1 MSAFELDFSLYSLLL
16 GLALVQVL
24 SGLVRTIQSPD
35 RVKMGRLTPLLG
47 FWVMV
52 DLTSF
57 WTIAWSV
64 RNATPPRFVAL
75 FFGVLV
81 MGLYY
86 FAASL
91 VFPTHPEDYP
101 HLDQHYFRYRRTI
114 IGCVIACNLLAWGGQ
129 AMLGINPAPHV
140 GDVVAMSVWLVAS
153 ISVMFVRSVRESLIL
168 MTFVIALYPI
178 SALLSVG
185 GL

>member
-35 RVKMGRLTPLLG
+35 RVKLGRLTPILG
-47 FWVMV
+47 LWVMV

-64 RNATPPRFVAL
+64 RNATPPRFLAL
-75 FFGVLV
+75 FYGVLV

-101 HLDQHYFRYRRTI
+101 HLDRHYFRYRRSI
-114 IGCVIACNLLAWGGQ
+114 IGCMIACNLLAWSGQ
-129 AMLGINPAPHV
+129 ALLGINPAPHV
-140 GDVVAMSVWLVAS
+140 GDLIGMVVWLAIAVS
-153 ISVMFVRSVRESLIL
+153 LMFVRAAVVSLALMASVIL
-168 MTFVIALYPI
+168 LYPV
-178 SALLSVG
+178 SAILSVA

>member
-1 MSAFELDFSLYSLLL
+1 MSAFDLDFSLYSLLL

-24 SGLVRTIQSPD
+24 SGLVQTIQSPD
-35 RVKMGRLTPLLG
+35 RVRIGWLTPLLG
-47 FWVMV
+47 LFVIL

-64 RNATPPRFVAL
+64 RDAAPPRFIAL
-75 FFGVLV
+75 LYGLAV

-91 VFPTHPEDYP
+91 VFPTRPEDYP
-101 HLDQHYFRYRRTI
+101 NLDQHFLRYRRKI
-114 IGCVIACNLLAWGGQ
+114 IGAVIACNLLAWSGQ
-129 AMLGINPAPHV
+129 GLLGINPAPRLE
-140 GDVVAMSVWLVAS
+140 DKIAMAVWLASLLALLCVRKERPNVA
-153 ISVMFVRSVRESLIL
+153 LL
-168 MTFVIALYPI
+168 LFVIALYPLAG
-178 SALLSVG
+178 ALSLA

>member
-16 GLALVQVL
+16 GLALAQVL
-24 SGLVRTIQSPD
+24 TGLVQTIQSPE
-35 RVKMGRLTPLLG
+35 RIRIGWLTLLLG
-47 FWVMV
+47 LFVIL

-64 RNATPPRFVAL
+64 REATVPGFLAL
-75 FFGVLV
+75 LYGLVV

-91 VFPTHPEDYP
+91 VFPTRPEDSP
-101 HLDQHYFRYRRTI
+101 NLDDHYFRHRRKI
-114 IGCVIACNLLAWGGQ
+114 IGSVIACNLLAWAGQ
-129 AMLGINPAPHV
+129 ALVGINPAPRPRDIAALAV
-140 GDVVAMSVWLVAS
+140 FLSLAS
-153 ISVMFVRSVRESLIL
+153 LLAIARSKRLSIVLLLLLIS
-168 MTFVIALYPI
+168 LYPLFG
-178 SALLSVG
+178 ALSVA

>member
-1 MSAFELDFSLYSLLL
+1 MSAFDLDFSLYSLLL

-24 SGLVRTIQSPD
+24 SGLVQTIQSPG
-35 RVKMGRLTPLLG
+35 RVRMGWLTPLLG
-47 FWVMV
+47 LIVIL

-64 RNATPPRFVAL
+64 RDATPPRYLAL
-75 FFGVLV
+75 LYGLLV

-91 VFPTHPEDYP
+91 VFPTRPEDCP
-101 HLDQHYFRYRRTI
+101 HLDEHYFKYRRTI
-114 IGCVIACNLLAWGGQ
+114 IGAVIACNVLAWAGQ
-129 AMLGINPAPHV
+129 ALLGINPAPHLQ
-140 GDVVAMSVWLVAS
+140 DVVAIGVWLTAM
-153 ISVMFVRSVRESLIL
+153 ILLLCLRRRQPSLAVL
-168 MTFVIALYPI
+168 LFVILDYPV
-178 SALLSVG
+178 SGAMSLA

>member
-1 MSAFELDFSLYSLLL
+1 MSAFDLDFSLYSLLL

-24 SGLVRTIQSPD
+24 SGLVQTIQSPE
-35 RVKMGRLTPLLG
+35 RVKMGWLTPLLG
-47 FWVMV
+47 LLVML

-64 RNATPPRFVAL
+64 RDAAPPRYLAL
-75 FFGVLV
+75 LYGLAV

-91 VFPTHPEDYP
+91 VFPTRPEDYP
-101 HLDQHYFRYRRTI
+101 NLDEHFFRYRRTI
-114 IGCVIACNLLAWGGQ
+114 VGAVILCNLMAWTGQ
-129 AMLGINPAPHV
+129 ALLGINPAPSL
-140 GDVVAMSVWLVAS
+140 GDAAAMAVWLAS
-153 ISVMFVRSVRESLIL
+153 LLVL
-168 MTFVIALYPI
+168 MWLRKPLPTTGVLLFVIAIYPF
-178 SALLSVG
+178 SGAMSLA

>member
-1 MSAFELDFSLYSLLL
+1 MSAFDLDFSLYSLLL

-24 SGLVRTIQSPD
+24 SGLVQTVQSPD
-35 RVKMGRLTPLLG
+35 RVKMGWLTPLLG
-47 FWVMV
+47 LFVIL

-64 RNATPPRFVAL
+64 RDAAPPGFLAL
-75 FFGVLV
+75 LYGLAV

-91 VFPTHPEDYP
+91 VFPTRPEDYAN
-101 HLDQHYFRYRRTI
+101 LDQHFFRYRRI
-114 IGCVIACNLLAWGGQ
+114 VIGAVIGCNLLAWTGQ
-129 AMLGINPAPHV
+129 ALIGVNPVPRVQDA
-140 GDVVAMSVWLVAS
+140 AAITVWLV
-153 ISVMFVRSVRESLIL
+153 SLLAL
-168 MTFVIALYPI
+168 MLLRKPKPLLVLLIFVIAIYPV
-178 SALLSVG
+178 SGALSLA